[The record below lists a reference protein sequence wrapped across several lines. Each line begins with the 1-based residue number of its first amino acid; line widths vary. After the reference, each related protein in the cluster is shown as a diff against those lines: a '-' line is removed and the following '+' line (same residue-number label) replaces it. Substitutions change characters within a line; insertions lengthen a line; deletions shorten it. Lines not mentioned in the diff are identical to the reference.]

1 MSLVVVSNRVAK
13 TDEPITGGL
22 ASALLPVVKTSGA
35 IWVGSSGRLREPAQ
49 KKEGFAE
56 IEALG
61 AGALA
66 TIDLPAAHYQ
76 GFYEG
81 FANSA
86 LWPALHS
93 RADLIRVTLEEY
105 RSYRE
110 INTIMARAL
119 LRFSRPDSIY
129 WIQDYHFMTLGAEMR
144 RLGITQPIGFFLHTP
159 WPTKCSVLG
168 IPHHRDLVEA
178 MLAYDLIGFQTEDD
192 KQNFA
197 EYLNQELG
205 CSIVDDVVVSGRGLS
220 RISVFPV
227 GIDVDAFVARAIKA
241 STRAET
247 SRLRASL
254 QGAKLAIGVD
264 RVDYSKGL
272 ENRFRAFDR
281 MLLAEPS
288 IKREVS
294 FLQIAVPSRSQIKAY
309 GQLNHDLA
317 TLVGE
322 VNGRHGE
329 ADWVPIRYLNKG
341 FSQSTLAGFY
351 RLARIGVVTP
361 LHDGMNLVAKE
372 YVAAQDPL
380 DPGVLVLS
388 EFAGAAKELDAAL
401 LVNPHDVDG
410 MARAFARALFM
421 SNHERRERWNAMIER
436 LRVNSVQAWFAG
448 FLRTLQATHTP
459 MAALVPSVPDAR
471 PGKRSERAI

>member
-22 ASALLPVVKTSGA
+22 AAALLPVVKTSGA
-35 IWVGSSGRLREPAQ
+35 IWVGSSGRLREAAQ
-49 KKEGFAE
+49 KEAFAE

-110 INTIMARAL
+110 INAIMARAL

-144 RLGITQPIGFFLHTP
+144 RIGITQPIGFFLHTP

-168 IPHHRDLVEA
+168 IPHHRDLIEA
-178 MLAYDLIGFQTEDD
+178 MLAYDLIGFQTDDD

-220 RISVFPV
+220 RIAVFPV
-227 GIDVDAFVARAIKA
+227 GIDVDAFATRAIKA

-372 YVAAQDPL
+372 YIAAQDPL

-436 LRVNSVQAWFAG
+436 LRINSVQAWFAG

-459 MAALVPSVPDAR
+459 MAALVPGVPDAR
-471 PGKRSERAI
+471 PGKRTERAS